1 MIIDL
6 ETAILARLTAICPVG
21 SVLLGTYDLIDFTD
35 DNTAPVTLQIRLARM
50 SPYGQ
55 TGKTVRLGLQ
65 WTCSVFVDVPLATNQ
80 QKTEADTI
88 LSSAMTALAGWE
100 PTPGREC
107 QILDGDETSF
117 DGRILRLSFGFNLPA
132 HVVGI

>member
-65 WTCSVFVDVPLATNQ
+65 WVCSVFVDVPLATNQ
-80 QKTEADTI
+80 QKTEADTL

-100 PTPGREC
+100 PAPGREC